1 MHADERVRYGKRPAA
16 HGMRIRVFADPNAS
30 KVMRIFDG
38 LPLAPRRANA
48 PGGNV
53 SAFEI
58 RSANESDTQ
67 RIFEV
72 HLDSVTRLCAAD
84 YSREQIASWL
94 DGRTPAMYLDAI
106 GRHAL
111 WVADDGDVLGFAET
125 AGEELTKLFVRGDRA
140 RSGAGQAL
148 LETAVSG
155 IARDGCAR
163 VYLEATTN
171 AVPFYERHGFA
182 VIGTGHFSH
191 GNSPI
196 QLEIVKMEKWLSR
209 E

>member
-1 MHADERVRYGKRPAA
+1 MPAA
-16 HGMRIRVFADPNAS
+16 RSVRMRVFTGKSAS

-38 LPLAPRRANA
+38 LPLAPRCAHE

-106 GRHAL
+106 RRNAL
-111 WVADDGDVLGFAET
+111 WVADDGEVLGFAEM

-140 RSGAGQAL
+140 RSGAGKAL

-155 IARDGCAR
+155 IARGGCGRA
-163 VYLEATTN
+163 YLEATTN
-171 AVPFYERHGFA
+171 AVPFYERHGFV

-196 QLEIVKMEKWLSR
+196 QLEIVKMERRLSP